1 MEEDVSIKAKRGL
14 ITPAGDG
21 HNAPLSRKNQDERRG
36 WLMGRKA
43 SDLYEV
49 ELRHGKCIEPKR
61 AIVLARNE
69 IDAKR
74 KAESLHRGYHAT
86 SVQLVPCK

>member
-1 MEEDVSIKAKRGL
+1 MR
-14 ITPAGDG
+14 
-21 HNAPLSRKNQDERRG
+21 
-36 WLMGRKA
+36 RKA
-43 SDLYEV
+43 NDLYEV

-61 AIVLARNE
+61 AMVLARDE
-69 IDAKR
+69 TDAKR